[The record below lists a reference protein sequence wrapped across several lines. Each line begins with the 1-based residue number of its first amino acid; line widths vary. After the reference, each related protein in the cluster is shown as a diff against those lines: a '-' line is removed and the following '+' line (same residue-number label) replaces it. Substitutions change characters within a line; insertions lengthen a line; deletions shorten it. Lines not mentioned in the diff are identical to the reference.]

1 MPWNYE
7 NLWQKAKTYFERGF
21 NEDRNSE
28 LFRIWSSLGLELL
41 ARTTLANIHSSLLA
55 DPQQGDNILHA
66 CGYPSGKKTPKSVPI
81 GIVLKR
87 CTVIIPEYTEADFK
101 FCLSIMEKRNSEL
114 HSGESPF
121 LEYPTSIWLPKFLKV
136 CKIFTEFQ
144 GKSLIDLLGEEDAKA
159 AESNIEAE
167 LNNRQ
172 SEVKK
177 LIQEHKKKFED
188 LELEDRLEK
197 LKESKKEFVFHGL
210 KEKHKCPSCGAS
222 AVVEGEAVRYLEAK
236 VEEDGI
242 VEPIICLPTK
252 FTCYCCGL
260 SLSNHID
267 VYAAGFG
274 DQFTVDQWN
283 DPKDYYEIEFDP
295 SDYYDDEILKI

>member
-21 NEDRNSE
+21 NEDRTSE
-28 LFRIWSSLGLELL
+28 LFGIWSSLGLELL
-41 ARTTLANIHSSLLA
+41 ARATLANIHPTLLA
-55 DPQQGDNILHA
+55 DPQQGDNIMHA
-66 CGYPSGKKTPKSVPI
+66 CGYPQGKKPPRSVPI
-81 GIVLKR
+81 NLVFQR

-101 FCLSIMEKRNSEL
+101 FCLSLMEKRNSEL

-121 LEYPTSIWLPKFLKV
+121 IEYPTSIWLPKFLKV

-144 GKSLIDLLGEEDAKA
+144 NKSLIDLLGEEDAKA

-167 LNNRQ
+167 LNNRKK
-172 SEVKK
+172 EVNK
-177 LIQEHKKKFED
+177 LIQEHKKKFD
-188 LELEDRLEK
+188 ALEIDDRLEK
-197 LKESKKEFVFHGL
+197 LKESKKTFGMHGL
-210 KEKHKCPSCGAS
+210 KERHKCPSCGAS
-222 AVVEGEAVRYLEAK
+222 AVVEGEAVKYLEAK

-252 FTCYCCGL
+252 FKCYCCGL
-260 SLSNHID
+260 TLSNHID

-283 DPKDYYEIEFDP
+283 DPKDYYQIEFDP
-295 SDYYDDEILKI
+295 SDYYDDERY

>member
-1 MPWNYE
+1 M
-7 NLWQKAKTYFERGF
+7 
-21 NEDRNSE
+21 
-28 LFRIWSSLGLELL
+28 
-41 ARTTLANIHSSLLA
+41 
-55 DPQQGDNILHA
+55 
-66 CGYPSGKKTPKSVPI
+66 
-81 GIVLKR
+81 LKR

-101 FCLSIMEKRNSEL
+101 FCLSLMEKRNSEL

-121 LEYPTSIWLPKFLKV
+121 SEYPTSIWLPKLLKV
-136 CKIFTEFQ
+136 CKILTEFQ
-144 GKSLIDLLGEEDAKA
+144 GKSLTNLLGEKDAKA
-159 AESNIEAE
+159 AESTIEAE
-167 LNNRQ
+167 LNSRQ

-177 LIQEHKKKFED
+177 LIQEHKRKFED
-188 LELEDRLEK
+188 LELEVRLEK
-197 LKESKKEFVFHGL
+197 SKESKKKFLFPGL
-210 KEKHKCPSCGAS
+210 NIRYKCPSCGAS

-295 SDYYDDEILKI
+295 SNYYDDEILKI